1 MINPLL
7 KNLVDLL
14 YGTYR
19 VKKRYELEHPDET
32 VLAADACK
40 GIVNS
45 SDRELER
52 GLDWVGA
59 QRAVILLSDEKIV
72 CGRWTIMLDDI
83 ETAQLIKINSLFGGA
98 QVLKIQTKDDRY
110 YQFGMQT
117 NPDWT
122 RQTALVLLVEKG
134 QLKYSTFSIVVRL
147 LLIGY
152 LLYWV
157 YDRFFAY

>member
-7 KNLVDLL
+7 KSLVDLI
-14 YGTYR
+14 YGTHQ
-19 VKKRYELEHPDET
+19 VKKRYELEHPNET

-40 GIVNS
+40 GIVNN

-59 QRAVILLSDEKIV
+59 QRAVILLSDQKII
-72 CGRWTIMLDDI
+72 CGRWTIMLDNI
-83 ETAQLIKINSLFGGA
+83 ESAQLIKINDLISSA
-98 QVLKIQTKDDRY
+98 QVLKIQTKDGRY
-110 YQFGMQT
+110 YQFGMQI

-122 RQTALVLLVEKG
+122 RQTALVLQVEKG
-134 QLKYSTFSIVVRL
+134 RLKYSTFSIVVRL

-152 LLYWV
+152 LLYWI
-157 YDRFFAY
+157 YNRFFSY

>member
-1 MINPLL
+1 MINQLL

-14 YGTYR
+14 YGTQR

-40 GIVNS
+40 GIVNN
-45 SDRELER
+45 SDRVLER

-59 QRAVILLSDEKIV
+59 LRAVILLSDQKII

-110 YQFGMQT
+110 YQFGMQI

-122 RQTALVLLVEKG
+122 RQTALVLQVEKG
-134 QLKYSTFSIVVRL
+134 QLKYSTYSILVRL

-152 LLYWV
+152 LLYWI
-157 YDRFFAY
+157 YDRFFSY

>member
-1 MINPLL
+1 
-7 KNLVDLL
+7 
-14 YGTYR
+14 
-19 VKKRYELEHPDET
+19 
-32 VLAADACK
+32 
-40 GIVNS
+40 
-45 SDRELER
+45 
-52 GLDWVGA
+52 
-59 QRAVILLSDEKIV
+59 
-72 CGRWTIMLDDI
+72 MLDDI
-83 ETAQLIKINSLFGGA
+83 ESAQLIKINSLFGGG

-110 YQFGMQT
+110 YQFGMQI

-122 RQTALVLLVEKG
+122 LQTALVLLVEKG